1 VLCPAL
7 KNAKRTCERICN
19 AVQYDNIMRSYSGQA
34 SVNPNPSGALGS
46 CGVDSHDDSFT
57 VAISPSWMGTTW
69 PPAMCGRQIT
79 LTNTGPT
86 TDGSVGGIGNVVTVT
101 VEDTCEG
108 CGLGDLDLSVAAWD
122 ALTNNAAWSVVG
134 ISW

>member
-1 VLCPAL
+1 
-7 KNAKRTCERICN
+7 
-19 AVQYDNIMRSYSGQA
+19 
-34 SVNPNPSGALGS
+34 
-46 CGVDSHDDSFT
+46 
-57 VAISPSWMGTTW
+57 
-69 PPAMCGRQIT
+69 MCGRQIT

-86 TDGSVGGIGNVVTVT
+86 TDGSTGEAGNVVTVT

-108 CGLGDLDLSVAAWD
+108 CGTGDLDLSVAAWS